1 MNIKANTIF
10 VLLTT
15 TLAMFSLSS
24 CEDNSLAKSM
34 DGTWKGG
41 ITTKYDD
48 QSTEDQDVYLKFTY
62 KESDDKDGGDYV
74 EVRNSKVQNVDLDDE
89 KMSATYR
96 TYIEGTWEIIAGE
109 LYMKPNVSSLKV
121 SVSPEDVKISYN
133 NMWAALDDLDDVI
146 SSLGFS
152 RQEIVDDMQKDIYKD
167 LFHQYKDDADNA
179 DEESFSDLKVNGGT
193 MSFKSDDVGTI
204 TLNKVNVDINSV
216 YNAGGSVSSESNHW
230 TQEYSAP
237 ESSATEVDDDDE
249 TDYETDAA
257 AETDDEDDESTTED
271 YSTNDVDY
279 GSDDY

>member
-216 YNAGGSVSSESNHW
+216 YNAGGSVSSESNHS

-249 TDYETDAA
+249 TDDETDAA
-257 AETDDEDDESTTED
+257 AETDAEDDESTTED